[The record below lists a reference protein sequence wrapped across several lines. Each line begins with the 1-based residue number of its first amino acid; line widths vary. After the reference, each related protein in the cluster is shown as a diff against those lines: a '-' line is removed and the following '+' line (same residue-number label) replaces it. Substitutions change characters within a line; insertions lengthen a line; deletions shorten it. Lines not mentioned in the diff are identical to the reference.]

1 MTERER
7 FEMRDRA
14 RRRMMGRDA
23 RRSRGDRRDRMD
35 YGYGGGEYYR
45 EYADR
50 HYAEPEYEKDY
61 GSYQR
66 SRQYDRGGYPFE
78 VYGEVEMRDAA
89 RRRNSRGQ
97 FMRDRMYEPMYMRDG
112 RYDYGEDERLGDRE
126 LMEWS
131 KDLLEEVP
139 EQYKSYFTVDNIER
153 KAKEMGIDFDKFS
166 FSELYT
172 TTLMMVTDYKDTLG
186 MGNMDTYL
194 RLAKDWLCDKDVAVK
209 YGAKL
214 ATYYDEIV
222 NG

>member
-1 MTERER
+1 M
-7 FEMRDRA
+7 
-14 RRRMMGRDA
+14 
-23 RRSRGDRRDRMD
+23 
-35 YGYGGGEYYR
+35 
-45 EYADR
+45 
-50 HYAEPEYEKDY
+50 
-61 GSYQR
+61 
-66 SRQYDRGGYPFE
+66 RQY
-78 VYGEVEMRDAA
+78 
-89 RRRNSRGQ
+89 RNHCNGQ

-131 KDLLEEVP
+131 KDLLEEVQ